1 MQRQR
6 KHCKILATVNK
17 QASGQHCS
25 GYITKWPEVKI
36 RLFTNEKSFSA
47 VNSLFTYSSLVTLAI
62 TRPLTLLMQNTGQEH
77 THDQKSVTDSSFLF
91 PPFSLLPYR
100 GSFYPVSNPSGLH
113 AHTRIHTHTEPTSPS
128 MGLSTGLQSRPH
140 SFSLELQKL
149 HTGPHIPASEMST
162 ATITT

>member
-1 MQRQR
+1 MTNLSQLYVFVFGYPCRN
-6 KHCKILATVNK
+6 ATT
-17 QASGQHCS
+17 H
-25 GYITKWPEVKI
+25 
-36 RLFTNEKSFSA
+36 SA
-47 VNSLFTYSSLVTLAI
+47 HAN
-62 TRPLTLLMQNTGQEH
+62 MGQEH
-77 THDQKSVTDSSFLF
+77 THDQKSVSDSSFLF

-140 SFSLELQKL
+140 SFCLELQKL
-149 HTGPHIPASEMST
+149 HTGPHIPASEMNT